1 MDTTTT
7 TAFTSQYATAEKDWR
22 IFLTTP
28 GLRVSDKF
36 SCENMVDPPTLEL
49 TDDGTMRV
57 AFAPEKPRYR
67 DDDDPWLTVVN
78 VSHVPAVGMVVL
90 TTDHAEWGIQIVLMS
105 EEEYHSQ
112 V

>member
-7 TAFTSQYATAEKDWR
+7 TTSQPTAVDTEWR

-28 GLRVSDKF
+28 GLRVSDKYT
-36 SCENMVDPPTLEL
+36 CEDMVDPPTLDL
-49 TDDGTMRV
+49 TDDGTLRV
-57 AFAPEKPRYR
+57 AFAPEQPVYPPCEPH
-67 DDDDPWLTVVN
+67 DPWLTVVN

-90 TTDHAEWGIQIVLMS
+90 TTDHAEWGRQIVLMS

>member
-7 TAFTSQYATAEKDWR
+7 TAIVSQHATAEKDWR

-36 SCENMVDPPTLEL
+36 SCENMVDEPTLEIGP
-49 TDDGTMRV
+49 DGTMRV

-67 DDDDPWLTVVN
+67 RDDDPWLTVVN

-90 TTDHAEWGIQIVLMS
+90 TTDHAEWGRQIVLMS